1 MKKQKQQLPQLA
13 KDVILIDSHCH
24 LDMEAYHDDLQD
36 VLLRAQN
43 NQIQH
48 LITIGIDLQSSEKA
62 IQLAQRHSHIS
73 ATIGVH
79 PHDVAH
85 ASQEVYQSLGDL
97 VERHRHHIV
106 GYGEI
111 GLDYFKN
118 YADPTIQ
125 KKHFVFQLGYAKEL
139 GLPIVIHD
147 RNAHNDILQILK
159 KEELPEKGGV
169 MHCYSGDLDFA
180 KKVLDLGLYIS
191 IPGVVTF
198 KNAQELQDVARKVPL
213 ERMLVETDSPFLS
226 PHPRRGKRNEPTMVL
241 YTAAKIAELRDI
253 SLEDVA
259 RQTTENCCNLFNI
272 PNPLSQ
278 IQ

>member
-1 MKKQKQQLPQLA
+1 MKKQKQQLPQLTQ
-13 KDVILIDSHCH
+13 DSILIDSHCH

-62 IQLAQRHSHIS
+62 VQLAQRHPQIS
-73 ATIGVH
+73 ATVGIH

-85 ASQEVYQSLGDL
+85 ANDEVYQSLGDL
-97 VERHRHHIV
+97 VEKNKNHIV

-118 YADPTIQ
+118 YADPAVQ
-125 KKHFVFQLGYAKEL
+125 RKHFVLQLGYAKEL

-147 RNAHNDILQILK
+147 REAHDDILQLLK
-159 KEELPEKGGV
+159 KEGLPKEGGV

-180 KKVLDLGLYIS
+180 REVLDLGLYIS

-198 KNAQELQDVARKVPL
+198 KNAQELQDVARKIPL

-253 SLEDVA
+253 SLEDIA

-272 PNPLSQ
+272 TQPLSQ